1 MREITESFQA
11 PPIPS
16 PAAANSVRAVRRQRW
31 LLLLIFL
38 VMAGLQIAL
47 ATRQPLWVDEIFS
60 VAMATGHSLEHPA
73 ATAKPEQGDFVE
85 PNEPVP
91 ASLFN
96 RYTQHESPP
105 ASPVRVIRA
114 VSLSD
119 TSPPLY
125 YLLLYL
131 WTLLFGTNDLIL
143 RLFSIACWL
152 GCFPLLINIAR
163 RIGGDRAVIPACLFF
178 ALSPLGLYFSGEA
191 RMYSLLL
198 LCVMTTAWASLA
210 LQERGGDLKI
220 CAVWILASAA
230 GFLTHY
236 FFLFPW
242 MAVVAFLFLQPAQ
255 FARQQLLF
263 CMFLVGLLI
272 LPWYMFAIGSDPHW
286 RVTQGWLH
294 LRPREFN
301 RVRALRVDFL
311 QFFSGQDVAPGKF
324 NRISS
329 TAAVGLFALLVA
341 AFAWRSRLRMF
352 NGGRLLLILWFVV
365 VCAAPTVIDLAQ
377 HTYAANIS
385 RYTLAALPAAYL
397 LAALGL
403 FALPRRAAL
412 ILLTLILFCWL
423 IPISNI
429 YRLRARSGEPFRDV
443 ARELSP
449 NASSSDLILVHS
461 IPSGVLG
468 VARYAEDSAPIAS
481 WVQQLGTHRV
491 PESLLALAAG
501 RNSIRYVK
509 IHQLAEPA
517 PEEDWLRANARIVH
531 ETSFPA
537 GRTVDFRPLTSQTF

>member
-11 PPIPS
+11 PSISS
-16 PAAANSVRAVRRQRW
+16 PAASNSVRAVRRQRW

-85 PNEPVP
+85 PNEPVR
-91 ASLFN
+91 ASLLN

-105 ASPVRVIRA
+105 ASPARVIRA

-131 WTLLFGTNDLIL
+131 WTLIFGTNDLII

-152 GCFPLLINIAR
+152 CCFPLLANVAR
-163 RIGGDRAVIPACLFF
+163 RIGGDAAVIPACLFF
-178 ALSPLGLYFSGEA
+178 ALSPMALYFSGEA

-198 LCVMTTAWASLA
+198 LCVMTTVWASLV
-210 LQERGGDLKI
+210 LQEREGDLKI
-220 CAVWILASAA
+220 CTIWILASAA

-255 FARQQLLF
+255 LTRQKVLF
-263 CMFLVGLLI
+263 SMFLVALLI
-272 LPWYMFAIGSDPHW
+272 LPWYAFAIRSGPHW

-294 LRPREFN
+294 LRPPEFS
-301 RVRALRVDFL
+301 RARALRTDFL
-311 QFFSGQDVAPGKF
+311 QFFSGEVSAPGKF
-324 NRISS
+324 KRISS
-329 TAAVGLFALLVA
+329 TAAIALFALLA
-341 AFAWRSRLRMF
+341 ATFAWRSRLRMF
-352 NGGRLLLILWFVV
+352 DGGRLLLILWFVV
-365 VCAAPTVIDLAQ
+365 VCAAPTVMDLLQ
-377 HTYAANIS
+377 HTYAANIP

-397 LAALGL
+397 LAVLGL
-403 FALPRRAAL
+403 SALPRRTVL

-423 IPISNI
+423 IPISNL
-429 YRLRARSGEPFRDV
+429 YRLRARSGEPFRDIAQQV
-443 ARELSP
+443 STS
-449 NASSSDLILVHS
+449 ASSSDLILVHS

-468 VARYAEDSAPIAS
+468 VARYAGDVVPIAS

-501 RNSIRYVK
+501 RSSIRYVK
-509 IHQLAEPA
+509 VHQLAEPA
-517 PEEDWLRANARIVH
+517 PEEDWLRANARISH